1 MAIPLRAQFSNFIG
15 YILCMWASIQDSDS
29 SLLQSHDLFKGLF
42 SLAYTT
48 GTSGNL
54 RISPSYVLF
63 YPFPRPCTHLEQL
76 SQELFNLDGTLY
88 NQTLILNS
96 NLEVDPTLLDEVGL
110 VCHLFDL
117 NVAYRLPLLG
127 AALLRRI
134 LGRPTAHYQPWI
146 RRHLHPFTALE
157 FRRPCWCLELVGAF

>member
-54 RISPSYVLF
+54 RISPSYVLL
-63 YPFPRPCTHLEQL
+63 PF
-76 SQELFNLDGTLY
+76 LDGTLY